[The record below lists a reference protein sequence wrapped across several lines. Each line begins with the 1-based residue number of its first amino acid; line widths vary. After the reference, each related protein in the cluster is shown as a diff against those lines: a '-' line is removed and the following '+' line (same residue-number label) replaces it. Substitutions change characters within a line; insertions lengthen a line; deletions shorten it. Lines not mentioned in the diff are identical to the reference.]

1 MFIVSVQHDP
11 EGCLGHLKQ
20 YKFKEIRKATNNFSQ
35 TNILGEG
42 GYGIVYNGD
51 LDGTT
56 VAVKRLKDRDSVVGD
71 DQFHT
76 EIEVIS
82 LAVHRNLLHLT
93 GYCIANNET
102 LLVYPYMP
110 NGTVASK
117 LKGYYCVLHALLSH
131 ACTVAPSY

>member
-82 LAVHRNLLHLT
+82 LAVRRNLFHLT
-93 GYCIANNET
+93 GFCIANNER

-117 LKGYYCVLHALLSH
+117 LKG
-131 ACTVAPSY
+131 

>member
-1 MFIVSVQHDP
+1 MFTGLVQHDP

-35 TNILGEG
+35 RNILGEG
-42 GYGIVYNGD
+42 GYGIVYKGH
-51 LDGTT
+51 LPDGTT
-56 VAVKRLKDRDSVVGD
+56 AAVKRLKDHDSVVGD

-76 EIEVIS
+76 EVEVIS
-82 LAVHRNLLHLT
+82 LAVHRNILHLT
-93 GYCIANNET
+93 GFCTANNER

-117 LKGYYCVLHALLSH
+117 LKGY
-131 ACTVAPSY
+131 

>member
-42 GYGIVYNGD
+42 GYGIVYKGD

-56 VAVKRLKDRDSVVGD
+56 VVVKRLKGRDSVVKD

-82 LAVHRNLLHLT
+82 LAVHRNLLHLI

-117 LKGYYCVLHALLSH
+117 LKG
-131 ACTVAPSY
+131 

>member
-42 GYGIVYNGD
+42 GYGIVYKGD

-56 VAVKRLKDRDSVVGD
+56 VAVKD
-71 DQFHT
+71 
-76 EIEVIS
+76 
-82 LAVHRNLLHLT
+82 
-93 GYCIANNET
+93 
-102 LLVYPYMP
+102 
-110 NGTVASK
+110 
-117 LKGYYCVLHALLSH
+117 
-131 ACTVAPSY
+131 

>member
-20 YKFKEIRKATNNFSQ
+20 YKFKEMRKATNNFSQ

-42 GYGIVYNGD
+42 GFGIVYKGD
-51 LDGTT
+51 LPDGTT
-56 VAVKRLKDRDSVVGD
+56 VAVKRLKNHDSIVGD
-71 DQFHT
+71 DQFH
-76 EIEVIS
+76 IEVEVTS

-93 GYCIANNET
+93 GFCIENNER

-110 NGTVASK
+110 NGNVASK
-117 LKGYYCVLHALLSH
+117 LRG
-131 ACTVAPSY
+131 